1 MTLID
6 RARREHGAG
15 IHTSPIDPM
24 TNSHLPRPWRIAFPV
39 VVVCALGISTGQPLA
54 AQQVGI
60 SVLPTAQR
68 VQWSDDFA
76 LDDDHLYGGRLGLRF
91 GKWVEL
97 QPFYFMRN
105 GMGLDTTR
113 AASVFGAPSRGR
125 TVDLKHYGTTLQFNL
140 SDGALVPFA
149 RVGAGVLR
157 LEPDSGSRT
166 DRITV
171 SAGGGLRFGVAG
183 LNAEVFA
190 EQMGFRMNPRSL
202 FGPDTTTG
210 ARLLTLRNFVYGA
223 AVTIPLSTMRE
234 DDGNDGGLSGSTI
247 PVEPFVGVLRY
258 DGAHRL
264 PDLEVAGVR
273 AGIDFSPVFG
283 IRGFYWRGVNDD
295 RDGPAPV
302 AGYGGEAQFN
312 LNTGAGVSPYL
323 IAGAGQVDYRDSF
336 RDSLGVSR
344 DDKTAF
350 IVGGGASFR
359 LTDRLRV
366 NGAIRDYIMT
376 MDETLEN
383 VANTRDLTHNT
394 MITAGLTISF
404 GGHSSPSSAQRG
416 RERDAEV
423 RELKAER
430 DRALRDREGRDRDE
444 RDRDVRDRA
453 LRDRDRRDMPDSMR
467 MMRDSIGTLLRAPA
481 PGYASPDRQ
490 WITVPVPVQ
499 GEIILR
505 YGVPASM
512 PRTERM
518 EQRER
523 MDRLERVVRTRG
535 DSVVVRRD
543 TVMMAP
549 AMPPAA
555 MPPAADIS
563 AELRELERRLSARID
578 ALQVP
583 AAPAAM
589 PAMAPVIAPAVA
601 PAVDRNATPVFE
613 RLTRTRVS
621 DLRPY
626 VGVGFNDGDTQVVFG
641 ARADLGPITPSSGF
655 HFMPELAVGF
665 GGDGTSVLAFA
676 NVQYAFGSV
685 GGTSAFRPYATLGAG
700 VFSPTV
706 LGLNTAIGSS
716 YVTRRTSGTPLVLNL
731 ELQGINLFN
740 ETRVLFGVSRNR

>member
-15 IHTSPIDPM
+15 IHISPIDLM
-24 TNSHLPRPWRIAFPV
+24 TISRMPRPWRIAFPV
-39 VVVCALGISTGQPLA
+39 VVVCALGMSTGQPLA

-60 SVLPTAQR
+60 SALPTAQR

-76 LDDDHLYGGRLGLRF
+76 LDDDYLYGGRLGLRF

-113 AASVFGAPSRGR
+113 AANVFGAQSRGR
-125 TVDLKHYGTTLQFNL
+125 TVDVKHYGTTLQFNL
-140 SDGALVPFA
+140 SDGAMVPFA

-171 SAGGGLRFGVAG
+171 SAGGGLRFGIAG

-210 ARLLTLRNFVYGA
+210 ARLLTMRNFVYGA

-247 PVEPFVGVLRY
+247 PIEPFVGVLRY

-336 RDSLGVSR
+336 VDSLGVSR

-404 GGHSSPSSAQRG
+404 GGHSSPSSAQRS
-416 RERDAEV
+416 RERDAEM

-430 DRALRDREGRDRDE
+430 G
-444 RDRDVRDRA
+444 RA
-453 LRDRDRRDMPDSMR
+453 LRDRDRRDVPDSMR

-505 YGVPASM
+505 YGVPATM
-512 PRTERM
+512 PRRERM
-518 EQRER
+518 E
-523 MDRLERVVRTRG
+523 RVIRARG

-543 TVMMAP
+543 TMIMAP
-549 AMPPAA
+549 TVPSAAIPPAV
-555 MPPAADIS
+555 DIA

-578 ALQVP
+578 AMQMPV
-583 AAPAAM
+583 APAAM
-589 PAMAPVIAPAVA
+589 PAMAPAIAPAPA

-613 RLTRTRVS
+613 RLSRTRVA

-655 HFMPELAVGF
+655 HFMPELAVGL

-700 VFSPTV
+700 IFSPTV

-716 YVTRRTSGTPLVLNL
+716 YVTRRASGTPLVLNL